1 MTGAIIGLLAGIAL
15 LFWVLRRAGAP
26 KREVHDIDLEELEA
40 AEREVRDFGTSA
52 LPEEDQPGDDWGPG
66 AGNPEA
72 R

>member
-26 KREVHDIDLEELEA
+26 RREVQNIDLEELEA
-40 AEREVRDFGTSA
+40 AEREVRDLGSSA